1 MQLLTVLANC
11 HRYNPA
17 NFIGN
22 WDTPMLVIQGE
33 LGTSRPLSTSLP
45 NAHAL
50 IVPWRLA
57 IFFVDYRVPLGQS
70 IGAFTAL
77 QRKNIPS
84 RFLYFPDE
92 NHWVLNQENSLKWH
106 HEVFRWMGEWVDQP
120 VLE

>member
-1 MQLLTVLANC
+1 
-11 HRYNPA
+11 
-17 NFIGN
+17 
-22 WDTPMLVIQGE
+22 MLVIQGE

-45 NAHAL
+45 KRSRAL
-50 IVPWRLA
+50 HPLSFSIYFA
-57 IFFVDYRVPLGQS
+57 DYRVPLGQS